1 MSASTLPPFDALDP
15 NLAVEAAAEAW
26 GLALDG
32 TFETFPSYV
41 NRVFGFRDEEGRH
54 WVAKF
59 YRPGRWSLPAIA
71 EEHAFLAELAAEDA
85 PVAAPVPGL
94 DGSTLQLLEIEEES
108 GSVLEVPFALWP
120 KKSGRG
126 FDAES
131 ESDWL
136 RLGALAGRVHS
147 VGARRAAPFRRRLA
161 PGLLRADAEALLGA
175 GVVHPDCRGE
185 FVEALELA
193 EPRVDAALEALPVQR
208 IHGDFHRG
216 NILDRGPEGLLLVD
230 FDDMATGPAVQDLWL
245 LLPDHA
251 AACRRELALVLE
263 GYAEFRELPAGSVA
277 AVESL
282 RFLRM
287 VSYLAWQAR
296 QRADAAFPRHFP
308 DWGGR
313 AFWLRECAD
322 LLEQAR
328 LVADGA

>member
-1 MSASTLPPFDALDP
+1 MSASSLPPFDALDP
-15 NLAVEAAAEAW
+15 NLATEAVAEAW

-41 NRVFGFRDEEGRH
+41 NRVFGFRDDEGLH

-59 YRPGRWSLPAIA
+59 YRPGRWSAPSIA
-71 EEHAFLAELAAEDA
+71 EEHGFLAELAAEDA
-85 PVAAPVPGL
+85 PVVAPVPGL
-94 DGSTLQLLEIEEES
+94 DGSTLQLLEIEDDS
-108 GSVLEVPFALWP
+108 GAVLEVPFALWP

-131 ESDWL
+131 DSDWF
-136 RLGALAGRVHS
+136 RLGALAGRVHA
-147 VGARRAAPFRRRLA
+147 VGARRAAPSRRKLA
-161 PGLLRADAEALLGA
+161 PGLLRADAEALLDSGL
-175 GVVHPDCRGE
+175 VHPEFRGD
-185 FVEALELA
+185 FSEALELA
-193 EPRVDAALEALPVQR
+193 EPRVDAALADLPVQR

-251 AACRRELALVLE
+251 SGSRRELAQVLE

-277 AVESL
+277 AIESL

-296 QRADAAFPRHFP
+296 QRADSAFPRHFP

-313 AFWLRECAD
+313 AFWIRECAD

-328 LVADGA
+328 LVTEGD

>member
-41 NRVFGFRDEEGRH
+41 NRVFGFRDEAGRS
-54 WVAKF
+54 WIAKF
-59 YRPGRWSLPAIA
+59 YRPGRWSPGAIA

-85 PVAAPVPGL
+85 PVVAPVPGL
-94 DGSTLQLLEIEEES
+94 DGSTLQFLEIEDE
-108 GSVLEVPFALWP
+108 GGAVLNLPFALWP

-131 ESDWL
+131 DSDWL

-147 VGARRAAPFRRRLA
+147 VGARRAAPHRRRLE
-161 PGLLRADAEALLGA
+161 PGLLRADAEDLLGS
-175 GVVHPDCRGE
+175 GVIHPDCRAE
-185 FVEALELA
+185 FSEALGLA
-193 EPRVDAALEALPVQR
+193 EGRVDAALEGLPVQR

-216 NILDRGPEGLLLVD
+216 NILDRGPEGLILVD

-263 GYAEFRELPAGSVA
+263 GYAEFRELPSGSVA
-277 AVESL
+277 AIESL

-296 QRADAAFPRHFP
+296 QRADSAFPRHFP

-322 LLEQAR
+322 LLDQAR